1 MRVLEIIPIPFFTA
15 RGTGFSSFNRTKVMS
30 ELGHAVDII
39 TLPYGEDIELR
50 NVNLYRVLKIPLF
63 KNIKMGPS
71 LGKYLYN
78 ILLFIQ
84 AFMMMIRGRYDCLHL
99 HGESVYYGLI
109 LKFLFDVK
117 ILHDFH
123 NSIPVDYKNYRPA
136 ANPLFIKV
144 LSIMERFA
152 LKHSDIII
160 VICPELKK
168 MITNVSADKVFIVEN
183 YSLKPKA
190 GIKKGDTIKIR
201 NTLGL
206 EDGEKLVTY
215 AGSFGTNQSLEIF
228 ISSIP
233 TIIEKMDHVK
243 FLMVGGDDKE
253 AERLK
258 KIIVNLGIED
268 FVSFE
273 GKKSLYEIWVYMD
286 ASDLLVSSM
295 VRGRN
300 TPSKI
305 YSYLDTGK
313 PIVVTDSIPHT
324 QVVDNTMAMIV
335 EPDPESFAHAIIHI
349 LSNEEFA
356 NKLTCKAMEQ
366 VEKKYSYRNFFENT
380 RMALNAIE

>member
-39 TLPYGEDIELR
+39 TLPYGEDIKLR

-63 KNIKMGPS
+63 KRIKMGPS

-78 ILLFIQ
+78 ILLFIK
-84 AFMMMIRGRYDCLHL
+84 ALKMMICRRYDCLHL
-99 HGESVYYGLI
+99 HGETVYYGLI
-109 LKFLFDVK
+109 LKFLFNVK

-123 NSIPVDYKNYRPA
+123 NSIPVDYKNYIPE

-144 LSIMERFA
+144 LSIMEQFA

-168 MITNVSADKVFIVEN
+168 MITNVSSDKVFIVEN

-190 GIKKGDTIKIR
+190 GIKKGDTIKVR

-206 EDGEKLVTY
+206 EEGEKLVTY

-228 ISSIP
+228 IHSIP
-233 TIIEKMDHVK
+233 KIIEKMSRVK
-243 FLMVGGDDKE
+243 FLLVGGEDDE

-258 KIIVNLGIED
+258 EITTNLGIES
-268 FVSFE
+268 FVFFE
-273 GKKSLYEIWVYMD
+273 GKKSLDGIWVYMD

-295 VRGRN
+295 MRGRN

-305 YSYLDTGK
+305 YSYMATGK

-324 QVVDNTMAMIV
+324 QVVDSTMAMIV
-335 EPDPESFAHAIIHI
+335 EPEPESFAHAIIY
-349 LSNEEFA
+349 LLNNEEFA
-356 NKLTCKAMEQ
+356 IKLTCKAIEQ